1 MDLPTLMDR
10 CAPEVGRTT
19 IAAIIQ
25 AESKGNPLAIGLN
38 GDNRLA
44 RQPRDLAEAVRWA
57 RWFVARGYSVD
68 IGLMQVNAKNMAR
81 LGVSIERA
89 FDPCVNI
96 RAGSL
101 VLREFYQTAR
111 NAHGSTEMALHAAL
125 SAYNTG
131 SLTKGFSNGYV
142 KKVIGRQPDAWPP
155 MR

>member
-101 VLREFYQTAR
+101 VLRE
-111 NAHGSTEMALHAAL
+111 L
-125 SAYNTG
+125 
-131 SLTKGFSNGYV
+131 
-142 KKVIGRQPDAWPP
+142 DA
-155 MR
+155 

>member
-1 MDLPTLMDR
+1 MDR
-10 CAPEVGRTT
+10 CAPEVGPTT
-19 IAAIIQ
+19 IAAIIRT
-25 AESKGNPLAIGLN
+25 ESQGNPLAIGLN
-38 GDNRLA
+38 GENRLA

-68 IGLMQVNAKNMAR
+68 IGLMQINAKNLAR
-81 LGVSIERA
+81 LGISIERA

-101 VLREFYQTAR
+101 VLREFYQKAR
-111 NAHGSTEMALHAAL
+111 NAHGGTEMALHAAL

-142 KKVIGRQPDAWPP
+142 KKVVERASGARP
-155 MR
+155 